1 MRYRP
6 IRRNSE
12 FGRVYA
18 RGKSYVNPA
27 SGTLCP
33 QNPGPKTRVGL
44 TATKKIGHAVQ
55 RNRARRVMKA
65 AIDEHLDYNIGG
77 YDLIFVARGH
87 DPPRLKSWQLSSVVA
102 KLFAQAGLPDKAKR
116 PDAKPP
122 ATVPP
127 GTQAQAEKP
136 RRMNRPAVLPQ
147 RAVRAHP
154 PTSIPSAHG
163 SAAAAGFTPSCS
175 NYATMQAIMTHG
187 CVKGILLGAWR
198 IARCNPF
205 GKWGFDPVPE
215 PGRWQTP
222 PAGCSPQSCFL
233 TRHRVE
239 K

>member
-27 SGTLCP
+27 LVLYVLKTRGR
-33 QNPGPKTRVGL
+33 NTRVGL

-77 YDLIFVARGH
+77 YDLIFVARGMT
-87 DPPRLKSWQLSSVVA
+87 PKLKSWQLSSVVA

-127 GTQAQAEKP
+127 ARNKS
-136 RRMNRPAVLPQ
+136 RSPAREPAANALPQ
-147 RAVRAHP
+147 GIVRAHP
-154 PTSIPSAHG
+154 HLPVYPQPMDRPQLPVFAQLQQLHHAGHPDPRLCKRHFAGRMAHCAVQSAG
-163 SAAAAGFTPSCS
+163 QVGLRPRAAARPLAKPCPQFTACK
-175 NYATMQAIMTHG
+175 A
-187 CVKGILLGAWR
+187 V
-198 IARCNPF
+198 
-205 GKWGFDPVPE
+205 
-215 PGRWQTP
+215 
-222 PAGCSPQSCFL
+222 
-233 TRHRVE
+233 
-239 K
+239 